1 MCRRRSFRSSC
12 RSIHRCRADR
22 CHRDRSLSRPKR
34 NVDEASGRAQTAASF
49 TAATAQQ
56 DRVEQELGE
65 IGGAVRTAISV
76 EPRDGRLTIFMPPV
90 EALEDYLELI
100 AAAEE
105 AARQCDLKVH
115 IEGYAPPHDPRL
127 NVIRVAPDPGVI
139 EVNIHPASSWA
150 DCVATTT
157 AIYEEA
163 RQSRLGADKFM
174 IDGKHTGTGG
184 GNHVVVGGATPNDS
198 SFLRRP
204 DLLKSLVLY
213 WQRHPAL
220 SYLFSGL
227 FIGPTSQA
235 PRFDEARHDSLYELE
250 IAMAQVPM
258 PGNGPHAAAVAG

>member
-1 MCRRRSFRSSC
+1 
-12 RSIHRCRADR
+12 
-22 CHRDRSLSRPKR
+22 
-34 NVDEASGRAQTAASF
+34 
-49 TAATAQQ
+49 
-56 DRVEQELGE
+56 
-65 IGGAVRTAISV
+65 
-76 EPRDGRLTIFMPPV
+76 MPPV
-90 EALEDYLELI
+90 EALEDYLDLV
-100 AAAEE
+100 AAAEN
-105 AARQCDLKVH
+105 AARKIGLPVH

-174 IDGKHTGTGG
+174 IDGRHTGTGG

-198 SFLRRP
+198 PFLRRP
-204 DLLKSLVLY
+204 DLLKSLVLH
-213 WQRHPAL
+213 WQRHPSL

-250 IAMAQVPM
+250 IALAQVPRARQGRRRRCRGSSTGCSATCSSTS
-258 PGNGPHAAAVAG
+258 PATRIARRSASTSCFRPTVRPAGSASSSSAASRCRPMRA